1 MKRPTRQFQLSDSEY
16 AVIMLQPGD
25 TPSEKLRHL
34 LINGRVNDVINDSIN
49 DPINDK
55 VNDAPK
61 RTSKTD
67 VIKVLR
73 DALKRSKKVSPVKTE
88 LVAILTD
95 ILKDGTDDSEP
106 PAIIPQPVVSDDDD
120 GGIDPY
126 ILERAERLR
135 AENAQQGLQPL
146 GSAASPNMIA
156 RLARLSKKTE
166 DEMKAML
173 DSQRKS
179 ERKHDD
185 PEPSEDDWYPDEG
198 E

>member
-1 MKRPTRQFQLSDSEY
+1 M
-16 AVIMLQPGD
+16 
-25 TPSEKLRHL
+25 
-34 LINGRVNDVINDSIN
+34 SIN
-49 DPINDK
+49 ATISFNDELHAILRIRADESK
-55 VNDAPK
+55 QPFATYVQSLLWAAVRGEQAQP
-61 RTSKTD
+61 TSKQSVTPAAMD
-67 VIKVLR
+67 SKTTVKHLR
-73 DALKRSKKVSPVKTE
+73 DQLKRSKKVSPVKTE

-95 ILKDGTDDSEP
+95 ILKDGADDSEP

-156 RLARLSKKTE
+156 RLARLSKKSE

-179 ERKHDD
+179 ERKQYDE
-185 PEPSEDDWYPDEG
+185 PEPSDDDWYPDEG
-198 E
+198 D